1 MRHLIKSGT
10 FRADWAVE
18 GICHDD
24 SGSFQFFF
32 HGFFTADDFIFLAE
46 ESLCDLQRAEK
57 LNFFSI
63 FLLYDSCQRAHG
75 NRFTDEGDVRSRDK
89 S

>member
-57 LNFFSI
+57 LNFFYISA
-63 FLLYDSCQRAHG
+63 L
-75 NRFTDEGDVRSRDK
+75 
-89 S
+89 